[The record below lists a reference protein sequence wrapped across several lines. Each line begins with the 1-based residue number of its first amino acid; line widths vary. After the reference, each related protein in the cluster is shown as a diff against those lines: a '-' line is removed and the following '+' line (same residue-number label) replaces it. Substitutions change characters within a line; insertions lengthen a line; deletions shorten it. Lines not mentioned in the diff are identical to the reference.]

1 MSKRER
7 EKTLVEREV
16 GLATIL
22 GIIAPE
28 GISPSSKSR
37 GGTVVTRVYIKE
49 STYS

>member
-22 GIIAPE
+22 GIIAPA
-28 GISPSSKSR
+28 GILPR
-37 GGTVVTRVYIKE
+37 RRNPE
-49 STYS
+49 EAL